1 MPMILHYLKVAARS
15 LMKYKMQSLI
25 SALCLAVG
33 IVCFSYTYRFVE
45 TVAPTDYRPHYD
57 RRLNLSLA
65 NNGALSSNEIARMEE
80 ELRHAG
86 VEDVAA
92 YTKGLHTQEVTFS
105 TRKVRS
111 FPFWS
116 AIAMPMPVILPTTA
130 FRLLA
135 RWRNWG
141 LQMLY

>member
-65 NNGALSSNEIARMEE
+65 NNGALSSP
-80 ELRHAG
+80 
-86 VEDVAA
+86 
-92 YTKGLHTQEVTFS
+92 TKSPVW
-105 TRKVRS
+105 RKNSV
-111 FPFWS
+111 
-116 AIAMPMPVILPTTA
+116 MPAWKT
-130 FRLLA
+130 
-135 RWRNWG
+135 WRPIPKD
-141 LQMLY
+141 YIRRK